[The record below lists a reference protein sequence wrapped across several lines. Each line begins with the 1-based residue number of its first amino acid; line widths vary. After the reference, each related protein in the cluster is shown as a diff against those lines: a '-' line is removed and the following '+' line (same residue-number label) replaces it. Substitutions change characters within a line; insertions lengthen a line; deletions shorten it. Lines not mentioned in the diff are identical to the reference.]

1 VEQKQQQLQQWAE
14 NLPAASSIMCVLCA
28 AAPVIVGVAQH
39 TLAWVH
45 AADSMLAR
53 RCLTAYAA
61 CCVLSPLLLLQP
73 ELQRVLYPVF
83 VHIYLQLVSYGA
95 SQKAAE
101 LLQKYRC
108 GTTVAVAG
116 VAAA

>member
-1 VEQKQQQLQQWAE
+1 MPDTVRLLSDVCAPP
-14 NLPAASSIMCVLCA
+14 LPL
-28 AAPVIVGVAQH
+28 P
-39 TLAWVH
+39 
-45 AADSMLAR
+45 
-53 RCLTAYAA
+53 
-61 CCVLSPLLLLQP
+61 LLQP

-108 GTTVAVAG
+108 VPAVSRRRSPVCFSSQPLYRRCPALH
-116 VAAA
+116 